1 MKKLFTRQELSFSRT
16 HNHGRDSQSGQIAVI
31 VLLLMVVML
40 TIGLS
45 LASRTTEEL
54 FLSNQG
60 SESARVFNAAESG
73 VEEALS
79 TNIESISGNI
89 TSTPMTIGDSNV
101 QYTVTPDYV
110 IETKLQEGQSLLV
123 NVNRN
128 SGNVRINW
136 WDKNSGY
143 SSCGTDDPASLI
155 ITSYYNDGGVTK
167 ARFHPVGQ
175 CGDGYIGVSSSGYD
189 NYRYRYLLNLGDLAT
204 LTTKFIR
211 IKAVYNDT
219 TIRVQGEA
227 FNLPAQFHTIRS
239 TATNNQ
245 GDETRIVEV
254 KRTLST
260 APSFMEFA
268 LYTPGQLTH

>member
-1 MKKLFTRQELSFSRT
+1 MGFGRNYDRCFDHDHSRV
-16 HNHGRDSQSGQIAVI
+16 RDPQSGQIAVI

-60 SESARVFNAAESG
+60 SDSARVFNAAESG

-89 TSTPMTIGDSNV
+89 TSTPMTIGGADV
-101 QYTVTPDYV
+101 QYTVTPDSV

-123 NVNRN
+123 NVNKN
-128 SGNVRINW
+128 SGNIRINW
-136 WDKNSGY
+136 WDKSSGY
-143 SSCGTDDPASLI
+143 SNCGTDDPASLI
-155 ITSYYNDGGVTK
+155 IASYYDDGGVTK
-167 ARFHPVGQ
+167 VRFHPVGQ
-175 CGDGYIGVSSSGYD
+175 CGDGYMGVSSSGYD
-189 NYRYRYLLNLGDLAT
+189 NYRYRYLLNLGDLAN

-245 GDETRIVEV
+245 GDETRVVEV

-268 LYTPGQLTH
+268 LYTPGQLAH